1 MSILTLCPFKTPMD
15 RIWSRLAKKFF
26 DLRSSKIS
34 SRNSSPVSSC
44 FHLGELVGKN
54 FHPFENVM
62 PVKLGV
68 PLLKD
73 RGENKQMFETTTY
86 LDTLGVF
93 SYWASGSESKSN
105 SEKQQNCD
113 VSKVS
118 PWFFD
123 SFCWGTRICKPEK
136 KWMAELAFHQHP
148 FA

>member
-1 MSILTLCPFKTPMD
+1 MP
-15 RIWSRLAKKFF
+15 
-26 DLRSSKIS
+26 
-34 SRNSSPVSSC
+34 
-44 FHLGELVGKN
+44 
-54 FHPFENVM
+54 
-62 PVKLGV
+62 PVKLGF

-105 SEKQQNCD
+105 SGKKQNCD

-136 KWMAELAFHQHP
+136 NGWPSWHFISTLLRRVQNHLLHSIAVVGQ
-148 FA
+148 